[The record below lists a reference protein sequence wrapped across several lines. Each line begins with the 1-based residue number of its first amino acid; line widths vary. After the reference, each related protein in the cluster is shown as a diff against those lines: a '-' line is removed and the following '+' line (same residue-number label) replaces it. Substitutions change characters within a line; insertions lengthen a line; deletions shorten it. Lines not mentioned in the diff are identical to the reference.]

1 MRRLLKI
8 AGVLLIILA
17 GLGVWKREEIVRLN
31 AVLGLFKPDQIVRN
45 FSHMDGAFLTKEL
58 AIGTAPLPL
67 SKGPDM
73 PEVSGLEAWKTDR
86 SVTALV
92 VLKDGQIV
100 AEDYRLGT
108 TAEDRRISWSVAKS
122 FLSALFGIV
131 MQDGAIASLDDPVE
145 KYAPMLAGSAYEG
158 ASIRDV
164 LTMQSGVKFNE
175 DYLDFFSDI
184 NQMGRVLALGK
195 SMDAFAANL
204 TDRERAPGSTWQY
217 VSVDTHVIGMVIRG
231 ATGRSIGDLMSEKLL
246 IPLGPEAGPTYV
258 TDGYGVEFVL
268 GGLNMRTRDYARL
281 GQLFLQQGRIGDR
294 QIIPADWIAASTR
307 PQANTQPGKISYGY
321 QWWIPAG
328 AEDGEYLARGIY
340 GQYIYVSQRSGVVIA
355 VNSADRK
362 FRETGVSD
370 QNIAM
375 FRAIASAL

>member
-1 MRRLLKI
+1 
-8 AGVLLIILA
+8 
-17 GLGVWKREEIVRLN
+17 
-31 AVLGLFKPDQIVRN
+31 
-45 FSHMDGAFLTKEL
+45 MDEAFLTKEL

-67 SKGPDM
+67 PKGPDM

-268 GGLNMRTRDYARL
+268 GGLNLRTRDYARL

-307 PQANTQPGKISYGY
+307 PQANTLPGKISYGY

-362 FRETGVSD
+362 FREPGVSD